1 MKNILFTLILM
12 ACFFT
17 VMVHPPITSYSH
29 FENTEK
35 DSTMKVVNKL
45 LEDYESNKDNR
56 RCYKRD
62 AGQSIEEWQCIQ
74 SCKRQ

>member
-1 MKNILFTLILM
+1 M

-17 VMVHPPITSYSH
+17 LMVHPPITSYSH

-45 LEDYESNKDNR
+45 LEDYESNKDIR
-56 RCYKRD
+56 RYYISD
-62 AGQSIEEWQCIQ
+62 AGQGLEEWECIQ
-74 SCKRQ
+74 CNKRQ